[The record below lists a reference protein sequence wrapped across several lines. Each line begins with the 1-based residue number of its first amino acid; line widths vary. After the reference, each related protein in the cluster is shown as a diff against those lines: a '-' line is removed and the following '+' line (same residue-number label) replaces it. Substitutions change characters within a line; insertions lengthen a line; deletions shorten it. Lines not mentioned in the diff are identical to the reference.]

1 MHHIKIKFVT
11 SGKNLHYSSN
21 ISSSIENKNLLHMRL
36 PNSLHTQNYNISNIK
51 TTEKAGQILNRISPK
66 RSISTSP
73 QNSKDASKDKSPT
86 RERNK
91 DPKIL
96 QSVLSNNN
104 YGNQIKNN
112 SNENNINDERYS
124 TKKLYYTRMLSSDKK
139 YKYKYSSQK
148 LRLTFVLG
156 EFEDILPSYI
166 FGNKHFSFSPHCC
179 YQLANKNKGYVISFE
194 NLINRFK
201 NKVIAYD
208 SKILYTYIFKQK
220 RGKQKGI
227 DIKMKDFKTLNSGGL
242 INDGIINFYFKLIE
256 EESITMNKNY
266 INNTKYNYNYNYN
279 KNIKNKINVLAL
291 KSFFYNMLSNNQNE
305 ELSNNF
311 TYPESCSYAVT
322 KINIFKFKTLLVPIC
337 EKNHWSLII
346 VNNINTMHNIFDF
359 VIRTRYKIDY
369 IYEDLDSCDSNSS
382 TEIYPEIYYLDSYF
396 CNDPRRINIILKY
409 LFYEFQKVYLLK
421 YKIDYPQFNLTNF
434 IFTNYK
440 KIQCYTPDVPKQDNK
455 FDCGIFILLY
465 TELFLYDPDFFLK
478 YARDY
483 KKLELFDNSYRG
495 GENNNVSNGVNRANK
510 NLLKNWF
517 SKNMINSKRKDIQ
530 CLIIELSN
538 LQRKYSQ
545 CDENDDYYED
555 KLKDQSGI
563 VEKYIINQKE
573 LYLQHFKKLEK
584 EKNF

>member
-11 SGKNLHYSSN
+11 SDKNLHYSSN
-21 ISSSIENKNLLHMRL
+21 ISSSIENKNLLNMKL
-36 PNSLHTQNYNISNIK
+36 PNSLYTQNNIISNIK
-51 TTEKAGQILNRISPK
+51 TTEKTSQILNGISPK

-73 QNSKDASKDKSPT
+73 QNSKDASKTKSPP
-86 RERNK
+86 RERSK
-91 DPKIL
+91 DLKIL
-96 QSVLSNNN
+96 QSILSHNN
-104 YGNQIKNN
+104 YDNQIRNN
-112 SNENNINDERYS
+112 FKENNINDERYS

-139 YKYKYSSQK
+139 YKYKYSNQK

-179 YQLANKNKGYVISFE
+179 YQLANKNKGYIISFE
-194 NLINRFK
+194 NLIRRFK

-266 INNTKYNYNYNYN
+266 INNTKYNYN

-359 VIRTRYKIDY
+359 VIRTRYKTDY

-382 TEIYPEIYYLDSYF
+382 TEIYPEIYYLDSYY

-483 KKLELFDNSYRG
+483 KKLELFDNSYRS
-495 GENNNVSNGVNRANK
+495 GENNNVSNGGSKANK

-538 LQRKYSQ
+538 LQKKYSQ
-545 CDENDDYYED
+545 FDENDDYYED
-555 KLKDQSGI
+555 KLKDQSEI

-584 EKNF
+584 ETNF

>member
-11 SGKNLHYSSN
+11 SDKNLHYSN
-21 ISSSIENKNLLHMRL
+21 ISSSIENKNLLQMRL
-36 PNSLHTQNYNISNIK
+36 PNSLHTQNNNISNIK
-51 TTEKAGQILNRISPK
+51 TTEKTGQILNGISPK
-66 RSISTSP
+66 RSILTSTQS
-73 QNSKDASKDKSPT
+73 SKDTSKDKSPT

-104 YGNQIKNN
+104 YNNQIRNK

-227 DIKMKDFKTLNSGGL
+227 DIKMKDFKTLNSGGR

-266 INNTKYNYNYNYN
+266 INNTKYNYN

-311 TYPESCSYAVT
+311 TYPESCSYAIT

-369 IYEDLDSCDSNSS
+369 VYEDLDSCDSNSS

-483 KKLELFDNSYRG
+483 KKLELFDNSYKG
-495 GENNNVSNGVNRANK
+495 GENNIVSNGGNKANK
-510 NLLKNWF
+510 NLLKSWF

-555 KLKDQSGI
+555 KLKDQSEI

>member
-11 SGKNLHYSSN
+11 SDKNLHYSSN
-21 ISSSIENKNLLHMRL
+21 ISSSIENKNLLNMKL
-36 PNSLHTQNYNISNIK
+36 PNSLYTQNNNISNIK
-51 TTEKAGQILNRISPK
+51 TTEKTSQILNGISPK

-73 QNSKDASKDKSPT
+73 QNSKDASKTKSPP
-86 RERNK
+86 RERSK
-91 DPKIL
+91 DLKIL
-96 QSVLSNNN
+96 QSILSHNN
-104 YGNQIKNN
+104 YDNQIRNN
-112 SNENNINDERYS
+112 FKENNINDERYC

-139 YKYKYSSQK
+139 YKYKYSNQK

-179 YQLANKNKGYVISFE
+179 YQLANKNKGYIISFE
-194 NLINRFK
+194 NLIRRFK

-266 INNTKYNYNYNYN
+266 INNTKYNYN

-359 VIRTRYKIDY
+359 VIRTRYKTDY

-382 TEIYPEIYYLDSYF
+382 TEIYPEIYYLDSYY

-483 KKLELFDNSYRG
+483 KKLELFDNNYRS
-495 GENNNVSNGVNRANK
+495 GENNNVSNGGSKVNK

-517 SKNMINSKRKDIQ
+517 SKYMINSKRKDIQ

-538 LQRKYSQ
+538 LQKKYSQ
-545 CDENDDYYED
+545 FDENDDYYED
-555 KLKDQSGI
+555 KLKDQSEI

-584 EKNF
+584 ETNF

>member
-11 SGKNLHYSSN
+11 SDKNLHYSSN
-21 ISSSIENKNLLHMRL
+21 ISSSIENKNLLNMKL
-36 PNSLHTQNYNISNIK
+36 PNSLYTQNNIISNIK
-51 TTEKAGQILNRISPK
+51 TTEKTSQILNGISPK

-73 QNSKDASKDKSPT
+73 QNSKDASKTKSPP
-86 RERNK
+86 RERSK
-91 DPKIL
+91 DLKIL
-96 QSVLSNNN
+96 QSILSHNN
-104 YGNQIKNN
+104 YDNQIRNN
-112 SNENNINDERYS
+112 FKENNINDERYS

-139 YKYKYSSQK
+139 YKYKYSNQK

-179 YQLANKNKGYVISFE
+179 YQLANKNKGYIISFE
-194 NLINRFK
+194 NLIRRFK

-266 INNTKYNYNYNYN
+266 INNSKYNYN

-359 VIRTRYKIDY
+359 VIRTRYKTDY

-382 TEIYPEIYYLDSYF
+382 TEIYPEIYYLDSYY

-483 KKLELFDNSYRG
+483 KKLELFDNIYRS
-495 GENNNVSNGVNRANK
+495 GENNNVSNGGSKANK

-538 LQRKYSQ
+538 LQKKYSQ
-545 CDENDDYYED
+545 FDENDDYYED
-555 KLKDQSGI
+555 KLKGQSEI

-584 EKNF
+584 ETNF

>member
-1 MHHIKIKFVT
+1 MK
-11 SGKNLHYSSN
+11 
-21 ISSSIENKNLLHMRL
+21 L
-36 PNSLHTQNYNISNIK
+36 PNSLYTQNNNISNIK
-51 TTEKAGQILNRISPK
+51 TTEKTSQILNGISPK

-73 QNSKDASKDKSPT
+73 QNSKDASKTKSPP
-86 RERNK
+86 RERSK
-91 DPKIL
+91 DLKIL
-96 QSVLSNNN
+96 QSILSHNN
-104 YGNQIKNN
+104 YDNQIRNN
-112 SNENNINDERYS
+112 FKENNINDERYC

-139 YKYKYSSQK
+139 YKYKYSNQK

-179 YQLANKNKGYVISFE
+179 YQLANKNKGYIISFE
-194 NLINRFK
+194 NLIRRFK

-266 INNTKYNYNYNYN
+266 INNTKYNYN

-359 VIRTRYKIDY
+359 VIRTRYKTDY

-382 TEIYPEIYYLDSYF
+382 TEIYPEIYYLDSYY

-483 KKLELFDNSYRG
+483 KKLELFDNNYRS
-495 GENNNVSNGVNRANK
+495 GENNNVSIGGSKANK

-538 LQRKYSQ
+538 LQKKYSQ
-545 CDENDDYYED
+545 FDENDDYYED
-555 KLKDQSGI
+555 KLKDQSEI

-584 EKNF
+584 ETNF

>member
-11 SGKNLHYSSN
+11 SDKNLHYSSN
-21 ISSSIENKNLLHMRL
+21 ISSSIENKNLLNMKL
-36 PNSLHTQNYNISNIK
+36 PNSLYTQNNIISNIK
-51 TTEKAGQILNRISPK
+51 TTEKTSQILNGISPK

-73 QNSKDASKDKSPT
+73 QNSKDASKTKSPPK
-86 RERNK
+86 ERRSK
-91 DPKIL
+91 DLKIL
-96 QSVLSNNN
+96 QSILSHNN
-104 YGNQIKNN
+104 YDNQIRNN
-112 SNENNINDERYS
+112 FKENNINDERYC

-139 YKYKYSSQK
+139 YKYKYSNQK

-179 YQLANKNKGYVISFE
+179 YQLANKNKGYIISFE
-194 NLINRFK
+194 NLIRRFK

-266 INNTKYNYNYNYN
+266 INNTKYNYN

-359 VIRTRYKIDY
+359 VIRTRYKTDY

-382 TEIYPEIYYLDSYF
+382 TEIYPEIYYLDSYY

-483 KKLELFDNSYRG
+483 KKLELFDNSYRS
-495 GENNNVSNGVNRANK
+495 GENNNVSNGGSKANK

-517 SKNMINSKRKDIQ
+517 SKYMINSKRKDIQ

-538 LQRKYSQ
+538 LQKKYSQ
-545 CDENDDYYED
+545 FDENDDYYED
-555 KLKDQSGI
+555 KLKDQSEI

-584 EKNF
+584 ETNF

>member
-11 SGKNLHYSSN
+11 SDKNLHYSSN
-21 ISSSIENKNLLHMRL
+21 ISSSIENKNLLNMKL
-36 PNSLHTQNYNISNIK
+36 PNSLYTQNNNISNIK
-51 TTEKAGQILNRISPK
+51 TTEKTSQILNGISPK

-73 QNSKDASKDKSPT
+73 QNSKDASKTKSPP
-86 RERNK
+86 RERSK
-91 DPKIL
+91 DLKIL
-96 QSVLSNNN
+96 QSILSHNN
-104 YGNQIKNN
+104 YDNQIRNN
-112 SNENNINDERYS
+112 FKENNINDERYC

-139 YKYKYSSQK
+139 YKYKYSNQK

-179 YQLANKNKGYVISFE
+179 YQLANKNKGYIISFE
-194 NLINRFK
+194 NLIRRFK

-266 INNTKYNYNYNYN
+266 INNTKYNYN

-359 VIRTRYKIDY
+359 VIRTRYKTDY

-382 TEIYPEIYYLDSYF
+382 TEIYPEIYYLDSYY

-483 KKLELFDNSYRG
+483 KKLELFDNNYRS
-495 GENNNVSNGVNRANK
+495 GENNNVSNGGSKANK

-538 LQRKYSQ
+538 LQKKYSQ
-545 CDENDDYYED
+545 FDENDDYYED
-555 KLKDQSGI
+555 KLKDQSEI

-584 EKNF
+584 ETNF

>member
-11 SGKNLHYSSN
+11 SDKNLHYSSN
-21 ISSSIENKNLLHMRL
+21 ISSSIENKNLLNMKL
-36 PNSLHTQNYNISNIK
+36 PNSLYTQNNNISNIK
-51 TTEKAGQILNRISPK
+51 TTEKTSQILNGISPK

-73 QNSKDASKDKSPT
+73 QNSKDASKTKSPP
-86 RERNK
+86 RERSK
-91 DPKIL
+91 DLKIL
-96 QSVLSNNN
+96 QSILSHNN
-104 YGNQIKNN
+104 YDNQIRNN
-112 SNENNINDERYS
+112 FKENNINDERYC

-139 YKYKYSSQK
+139 YKYKYSNQK

-179 YQLANKNKGYVISFE
+179 YQLANKNKGYIISFE
-194 NLINRFK
+194 NLIRRFK

-266 INNTKYNYNYNYN
+266 INNTKYNYN

-359 VIRTRYKIDY
+359 VIRTRYKTDY

-382 TEIYPEIYYLDSYF
+382 TEIYPEIYYLDSYY

-483 KKLELFDNSYRG
+483 KKLELFDNSYRS
-495 GENNNVSNGVNRANK
+495 GENNNVSNGGSKANK

-517 SKNMINSKRKDIQ
+517 SKYMINSKRKDIQ

-538 LQRKYSQ
+538 LQKKYSQ
-545 CDENDDYYED
+545 FDENDDYYED
-555 KLKDQSGI
+555 KLKDQSEI

-584 EKNF
+584 ETNF

>member
-11 SGKNLHYSSN
+11 SDKNLHYSSN
-21 ISSSIENKNLLHMRL
+21 ISSSIENKNLLNMKL
-36 PNSLHTQNYNISNIK
+36 PNSLYTQNNNISNIK
-51 TTEKAGQILNRISPK
+51 TTEKTSQILNGISPK

-73 QNSKDASKDKSPT
+73 QNSKDASKTKSPP
-86 RERNK
+86 RERSK
-91 DPKIL
+91 DLKIL
-96 QSVLSNNN
+96 QSILSHNN
-104 YGNQIKNN
+104 YDNQIRNN
-112 SNENNINDERYS
+112 FKENNINDERYS

-139 YKYKYSSQK
+139 YKYKYSNQK

-179 YQLANKNKGYVISFE
+179 YQLANKNKGYIISFE
-194 NLINRFK
+194 NLIRRFK

-242 INDGIINFYFKLIE
+242 INELIE

-266 INNTKYNYNYNYN
+266 INNTKYNYN

-359 VIRTRYKIDY
+359 VIRTRYKTDY

-382 TEIYPEIYYLDSYF
+382 TEIYPEIYYLDSYY

-483 KKLELFDNSYRG
+483 KKLELFDNSYRS
-495 GENNNVSNGVNRANK
+495 GENNNVSNGGSKANK

-517 SKNMINSKRKDIQ
+517 SKYMINSKRKDIQ

-538 LQRKYSQ
+538 LQKKYSQ
-545 CDENDDYYED
+545 FDENDDYYED
-555 KLKDQSGI
+555 KLKGQSEI

-584 EKNF
+584 ETNF

>member
-11 SGKNLHYSSN
+11 SDKNLHYSSN
-21 ISSSIENKNLLHMRL
+21 ISSSIENKNLLNMKL
-36 PNSLHTQNYNISNIK
+36 PNSLYTQNNIISNIK
-51 TTEKAGQILNRISPK
+51 TTEKTSQILNGISPK

-73 QNSKDASKDKSPT
+73 QNSKDASKTKSPPK
-86 RERNK
+86 ERRSK
-91 DPKIL
+91 DLKIL
-96 QSVLSNNN
+96 QSILSHNN
-104 YGNQIKNN
+104 YDNQIRNN
-112 SNENNINDERYS
+112 FKENNINDERYC

-139 YKYKYSSQK
+139 YKYKYSNQK

-179 YQLANKNKGYVISFE
+179 YQLANKNKGYIISFE
-194 NLINRFK
+194 NLIRRFK

-266 INNTKYNYNYNYN
+266 INNTKYNYN

-359 VIRTRYKIDY
+359 VIRTRYKTDY

-382 TEIYPEIYYLDSYF
+382 TEIYPEIYYLDSYY

-483 KKLELFDNSYRG
+483 KKLELFDNIYRS
-495 GENNNVSNGVNRANK
+495 GENNNVSNGGSKANK

-538 LQRKYSQ
+538 LQKKYSQ
-545 CDENDDYYED
+545 FDENDDYYED
-555 KLKDQSGI
+555 KLKGQSEI

-584 EKNF
+584 ETNF

>member
-11 SGKNLHYSSN
+11 SDKNLHYSSN
-21 ISSSIENKNLLHMRL
+21 ISSSIENKNLLNMKL
-36 PNSLHTQNYNISNIK
+36 PNSLYTQNNIISNIK
-51 TTEKAGQILNRISPK
+51 TTEKTSQILNGISPK

-73 QNSKDASKDKSPT
+73 QNSKDASKTKSPP
-86 RERNK
+86 RERSK
-91 DPKIL
+91 DLKIL
-96 QSVLSNNN
+96 QSILSHNN
-104 YGNQIKNN
+104 YDNQIRNN
-112 SNENNINDERYS
+112 FKENNINDERYS

-139 YKYKYSSQK
+139 YKYKYSNQR

-179 YQLANKNKGYVISFE
+179 YQLANKNKGYIISFE
-194 NLINRFK
+194 NLIRRFK

-266 INNTKYNYNYNYN
+266 INNTKYNYN

-359 VIRTRYKIDY
+359 VIRTRYKTDY

-382 TEIYPEIYYLDSYF
+382 TEIYPEIYYLDSYY

-483 KKLELFDNSYRG
+483 KKLELFDNSYRS
-495 GENNNVSNGVNRANK
+495 GENNNVSNGGSKANK

-538 LQRKYSQ
+538 LQKKYSQ
-545 CDENDDYYED
+545 FDENDDYYED
-555 KLKDQSGI
+555 KLKDQSEI

-584 EKNF
+584 ETNF

>member
-11 SGKNLHYSSN
+11 SDKNLHYSSN
-21 ISSSIENKNLLHMRL
+21 ISPSIENKNLLHMKL
-36 PNSLHTQNYNISNIK
+36 PKNVHTENNNNNISNIK
-51 TTEKAGQILNRISPK
+51 NIDKNGQILNGISPK

-73 QNSKDASKDKSPT
+73 QNSKDASKTKSPP
-86 RERNK
+86 RERSK
-91 DPKIL
+91 DLKIL
-96 QSVLSNNN
+96 QSILSHNN
-104 YGNQIKNN
+104 YDIQIRNN
-112 SNENNINDERYS
+112 FKENNINDERYS

-139 YKYKYSSQK
+139 YKYKYSNQK

-179 YQLANKNKGYVISFE
+179 YQLANKNKGYIISFE
-194 NLINRFK
+194 NLIRRFK

-266 INNTKYNYNYNYN
+266 INNTKYNYN

-359 VIRTRYKIDY
+359 VIRTRYKTDY

-382 TEIYPEIYYLDSYF
+382 TEIYPEIYYLDSYY

-483 KKLELFDNSYRG
+483 KKLELFDNSYRS
-495 GENNNVSNGVNRANK
+495 GENNNVSNGGSKANK

-538 LQRKYSQ
+538 LQKKYSQ
-545 CDENDDYYED
+545 FDENDDYYED
-555 KLKDQSGI
+555 KLKGQSEI

-584 EKNF
+584 ETNF

>member
-11 SGKNLHYSSN
+11 SDKNLHYSSN
-21 ISSSIENKNLLHMRL
+21 ISSSIENKNLLNMKL
-36 PNSLHTQNYNISNIK
+36 PNSLYTQNNIISNIK
-51 TTEKAGQILNRISPK
+51 TTEKTSQILNGISPK

-73 QNSKDASKDKSPT
+73 QNSKDASKTKSPPK
-86 RERNK
+86 ERRSK
-91 DPKIL
+91 DLKIL
-96 QSVLSNNN
+96 QSILSHNN
-104 YGNQIKNN
+104 YDNQIRNN
-112 SNENNINDERYS
+112 FKENNINDERYS

-139 YKYKYSSQK
+139 YKYKYSNQK

-179 YQLANKNKGYVISFE
+179 YQLANKNKGYIISFE
-194 NLINRFK
+194 NLIRRFK

-266 INNTKYNYNYNYN
+266 INNSKYNYN

-359 VIRTRYKIDY
+359 VIRTRYKTDY

-382 TEIYPEIYYLDSYF
+382 TEIYPEIYYLDSYY

-483 KKLELFDNSYRG
+483 KKLELFDNIYRS
-495 GENNNVSNGVNRANK
+495 GENNNVSNGGSKANK

-538 LQRKYSQ
+538 LQKKYSQ
-545 CDENDDYYED
+545 FDENDDYYED
-555 KLKDQSGI
+555 KLKDQSEI

-584 EKNF
+584 ETNF

>member
-11 SGKNLHYSSN
+11 SDKNLHYSSN
-21 ISSSIENKNLLHMRL
+21 ISSSIENKNLLNMKL
-36 PNSLHTQNYNISNIK
+36 PNSLYTQNNNISNIK
-51 TTEKAGQILNRISPK
+51 TTEKTSQILNGISPK

-73 QNSKDASKDKSPT
+73 HNSKDASKTKSPP
-86 RERNK
+86 RERSK
-91 DPKIL
+91 DLKIL
-96 QSVLSNNN
+96 QSILSHNN
-104 YGNQIKNN
+104 YDIQIRNN
-112 SNENNINDERYS
+112 FKENNINDERYS

-139 YKYKYSSQK
+139 YKYKYSNQK

-179 YQLANKNKGYVISFE
+179 YQLANKNKGYIISFE
-194 NLINRFK
+194 NLIRRFK

-266 INNTKYNYNYNYN
+266 INNTKYNYN

-359 VIRTRYKIDY
+359 VIRTRYKTDY

-382 TEIYPEIYYLDSYF
+382 TEIYPEIYYLDSYY

-483 KKLELFDNSYRG
+483 KKLELFDNSYRS
-495 GENNNVSNGVNRANK
+495 GENNNVSNGGSKANK

-538 LQRKYSQ
+538 LQKKYSQ
-545 CDENDDYYED
+545 FDENDDYYED
-555 KLKDQSGI
+555 KLKGQSEI

-584 EKNF
+584 ENNF

>member
-11 SGKNLHYSSN
+11 SDKNLHYSSN
-21 ISSSIENKNLLHMRL
+21 ISSSIENKNLLNMKL
-36 PNSLHTQNYNISNIK
+36 PNSLYTQNNNISNIK
-51 TTEKAGQILNRISPK
+51 TTEKTSQILNGISPK

-73 QNSKDASKDKSPT
+73 QNSKDASKTKSPP
-86 RERNK
+86 RERSK
-91 DPKIL
+91 DLKIL
-96 QSVLSNNN
+96 QSILSHNN
-104 YGNQIKNN
+104 YDNQIRNN
-112 SNENNINDERYS
+112 FKENNINDERYC

-139 YKYKYSSQK
+139 YKYKYSNQK

-179 YQLANKNKGYVISFE
+179 YQLANKNKGYIISFE
-194 NLINRFK
+194 NLIRRFK

-266 INNTKYNYNYNYN
+266 INNTKYNYN

-359 VIRTRYKIDY
+359 VIRTRYKTDY

-382 TEIYPEIYYLDSYF
+382 TEIYPEIYYLDSYY

-483 KKLELFDNSYRG
+483 KKLELFDNSYRS
-495 GENNNVSNGVNRANK
+495 GENNNVSNGGSKVNK

-538 LQRKYSQ
+538 LQKKYSQ
-545 CDENDDYYED
+545 FDENDDYYED
-555 KLKDQSGI
+555 KLKDQSEI

-584 EKNF
+584 ETNF

>member
-11 SGKNLHYSSN
+11 SDKNLHYSSN

-166 FGNKHFSFSPHCC
+166 FGNKHFSFTPHCC

-322 KINIFKFKTLLVPIC
+322 KINIFKFKTLL
-337 EKNHWSLII
+337 
-346 VNNINTMHNIFDF
+346 
-359 VIRTRYKIDY
+359 
-369 IYEDLDSCDSNSS
+369 DL
-382 TEIYPEIYYLDSYF
+382 YA
-396 CNDPRRINIILKY
+396 
-409 LFYEFQKVYLLK
+409 
-421 YKIDYPQFNLTNF
+421 
-434 IFTNYK
+434 K
-440 KIQCYTPDVPKQDNK
+440 KII
-455 FDCGIFILLY
+455 G
-465 TELFLYDPDFFLK
+465 
-478 YARDY
+478 
-483 KKLELFDNSYRG
+483 
-495 GENNNVSNGVNRANK
+495 
-510 NLLKNWF
+510 
-517 SKNMINSKRKDIQ
+517 
-530 CLIIELSN
+530 
-538 LQRKYSQ
+538 
-545 CDENDDYYED
+545 
-555 KLKDQSGI
+555 
-563 VEKYIINQKE
+563 
-573 LYLQHFKKLEK
+573 H
-584 EKNF
+584 

>member
-11 SGKNLHYSSN
+11 SDKNLHYSSN
-21 ISSSIENKNLLHMRL
+21 ISSSIENKNLLNMKL
-36 PNSLHTQNYNISNIK
+36 PNSLYTQNNNISNIK
-51 TTEKAGQILNRISPK
+51 TTEKTSQILNGISPK

-73 QNSKDASKDKSPT
+73 QNSKDASKTKSPP
-86 RERNK
+86 RERSK
-91 DPKIL
+91 DLKIL
-96 QSVLSNNN
+96 QSILSHNN
-104 YGNQIKNN
+104 YDNQIRNN
-112 SNENNINDERYS
+112 FKENNINDERYC

-139 YKYKYSSQK
+139 YKYKYSNQK

-179 YQLANKNKGYVISFE
+179 YQLANKNKGYIISFE
-194 NLINRFK
+194 NLIRRFK

-266 INNTKYNYNYNYN
+266 INNTKYNYN

-359 VIRTRYKIDY
+359 VIRTRYKTDY

-382 TEIYPEIYYLDSYF
+382 TEIYPEIYYLDSYY

-483 KKLELFDNSYRG
+483 KKLELFDNNYRS
-495 GENNNVSNGVNRANK
+495 GENNNVSIGGSKANK

-538 LQRKYSQ
+538 LQKKYSQ
-545 CDENDDYYED
+545 FDENDDYYED
-555 KLKDQSGI
+555 KLKDQSEI

-584 EKNF
+584 ETNF

>member
-11 SGKNLHYSSN
+11 SDKNLHYSSN
-21 ISSSIENKNLLHMRL
+21 ISSSIENKNLLNMKL
-36 PNSLHTQNYNISNIK
+36 PNSLYTQNNIISNIK
-51 TTEKAGQILNRISPK
+51 TTEKTSQILNGISPK

-73 QNSKDASKDKSPT
+73 QNSKDASKTKSPP
-86 RERNK
+86 RERSK
-91 DPKIL
+91 DLKIL
-96 QSVLSNNN
+96 QSILSHNN
-104 YGNQIKNN
+104 YDNQIRNN
-112 SNENNINDERYS
+112 FKENNINDERYS

-139 YKYKYSSQK
+139 YKYKYSNQK

-179 YQLANKNKGYVISFE
+179 YQLANKNKGYIISFE
-194 NLINRFK
+194 NLIRRFK

-266 INNTKYNYNYNYN
+266 INNSKYNYN

-359 VIRTRYKIDY
+359 VIRTRYKTDY

-382 TEIYPEIYYLDSYF
+382 TEIYPEIYYLDSYY

-483 KKLELFDNSYRG
+483 KKLELFDNSYRS
-495 GENNNVSNGVNRANK
+495 GENNNVSNGGSKANK

-517 SKNMINSKRKDIQ
+517 SKYMINSKRKDIQ

-538 LQRKYSQ
+538 LQKKYSQ
-545 CDENDDYYED
+545 FDENDVYYED
-555 KLKDQSGI
+555 KLKDQSEI

-584 EKNF
+584 ETNF

>member
-11 SGKNLHYSSN
+11 SDKNLHYSSN
-21 ISSSIENKNLLHMRL
+21 ISSSIENKNLLHMKL
-36 PNSLHTQNYNISNIK
+36 PKNVHTENNNNNISNIK
-51 TTEKAGQILNRISPK
+51 NIDKNGQILNGISSK
-66 RSISTSP
+66 RGVSTSP
-73 QNSKDASKDKSPT
+73 HNSKDASKNKSPT
-86 RERNK
+86 RERSK
-91 DPKIL
+91 DSKIL
-96 QSVLSNNN
+96 QSVLSNNYN
-104 YGNQIKNN
+104 NQIRNN

-139 YKYKYSSQK
+139 YKYKSSSHK

-179 YQLANKNKGYVISFE
+179 YQLANKNKGYIISFE
-194 NLINRFK
+194 NLIRRFK

-208 SKILYTYIFKQK
+208 SKILYTYLFKQK

-266 INNTKYNYNYNYN
+266 INNTKYNYN

-369 IYEDLDSCDSNSS
+369 IYEDLDPCDSNSS

-434 IFTNYK
+434 IFANHK

-455 FDCGIFILLY
+455 YDCGIFILLY

-483 KKLELFDNSYRG
+483 NKLELFDNSYRG
-495 GENNNVSNGVNRANK
+495 GENNNMSNGGSRANK

-530 CLIIELSN
+530 CLIIDLSN
-538 LQRKYSQ
+538 LQRKYSHSK
-545 CDENDDYYED
+545 ENDDYYED
-555 KLKDQSGI
+555 KLKGQSEI

-584 EKNF
+584 EKNV

>member
-11 SGKNLHYSSN
+11 SDKNLHYSSN
-21 ISSSIENKNLLHMRL
+21 ISSSIENKNLLNMKL
-36 PNSLHTQNYNISNIK
+36 PNSLYTQNNIISNIK
-51 TTEKAGQILNRISPK
+51 TTEKTSQILNGISPK

-73 QNSKDASKDKSPT
+73 QNSKDASKTKSPP
-86 RERNK
+86 RERSK
-91 DPKIL
+91 DLKIL
-96 QSVLSNNN
+96 QSILSHNN
-104 YGNQIKNN
+104 YDNQIRNN
-112 SNENNINDERYS
+112 FKENNINDERYS

-139 YKYKYSSQK
+139 YKYKYSNQK

-179 YQLANKNKGYVISFE
+179 YQLANKNKGYIISFE
-194 NLINRFK
+194 NLIRRFK

-266 INNTKYNYNYNYN
+266 INNTKYNYN

-359 VIRTRYKIDY
+359 VIRTRYKTDY

-382 TEIYPEIYYLDSYF
+382 TEIYPEIYYLDSYY

-483 KKLELFDNSYRG
+483 KKLELFDNSYRS
-495 GENNNVSNGVNRANK
+495 GENNNVSNGGSKANK

-538 LQRKYSQ
+538 LQKKYSQ
-545 CDENDDYYED
+545 FDENDVYYED
-555 KLKDQSGI
+555 KLKDQSEI

-584 EKNF
+584 ETNF

>member
-11 SGKNLHYSSN
+11 SDKNLHYSSN
-21 ISSSIENKNLLHMRL
+21 ISSSIENKNLLNMKL
-36 PNSLHTQNYNISNIK
+36 PNSLYTQNNNISNIK
-51 TTEKAGQILNRISPK
+51 TTEKTSQILNGISPK

-73 QNSKDASKDKSPT
+73 QNSKDASKTKSPP
-86 RERNK
+86 RERSK
-91 DPKIL
+91 DLKIL
-96 QSVLSNNN
+96 QSILSHNN
-104 YGNQIKNN
+104 YDNQIRNN
-112 SNENNINDERYS
+112 FKENNINDERYS

-139 YKYKYSSQK
+139 YKYKYSNQK

-179 YQLANKNKGYVISFE
+179 YQLANKNKGYIISFE
-194 NLINRFK
+194 NLIRRFK

-266 INNTKYNYNYNYN
+266 INNTKYNYN

-359 VIRTRYKIDY
+359 VIRTRYKTDY

-382 TEIYPEIYYLDSYF
+382 TEIYPEIYYLDSYY

-483 KKLELFDNSYRG
+483 KKLELFDNSYRS
-495 GENNNVSNGVNRANK
+495 GENNNVSNGGSKANK

-517 SKNMINSKRKDIQ
+517 SKYMINSKRKDIQ

-538 LQRKYSQ
+538 LQKKYSQ
-545 CDENDDYYED
+545 FDENDDYYED
-555 KLKDQSGI
+555 KLKGQSEI

-584 EKNF
+584 ETNF

>member
-11 SGKNLHYSSN
+11 SDKNLHYSSN
-21 ISSSIENKNLLHMRL
+21 ISSSIENKNLLNMKL
-36 PNSLHTQNYNISNIK
+36 PNSLYTQNNNISNIK
-51 TTEKAGQILNRISPK
+51 TTEKTSQILNGISPK

-73 QNSKDASKDKSPT
+73 QNSKDASKTKSPP
-86 RERNK
+86 RERSK
-91 DPKIL
+91 DLKIL
-96 QSVLSNNN
+96 QSILSHNN
-104 YGNQIKNN
+104 YDNQIRNN
-112 SNENNINDERYS
+112 FKENNINDERYC

-139 YKYKYSSQK
+139 YKYKYSNQK

-179 YQLANKNKGYVISFE
+179 YQLANKNKGYIISFE
-194 NLINRFK
+194 NLIRRFK

-266 INNTKYNYNYNYN
+266 INNTKYNYN

-359 VIRTRYKIDY
+359 VIRTRYKTDY

-382 TEIYPEIYYLDSYF
+382 TEIYPEIYYLDSYY

-483 KKLELFDNSYRG
+483 KKLELFDN
-495 GENNNVSNGVNRANK
+495 
-510 NLLKNWF
+510 
-517 SKNMINSKRKDIQ
+517 
-530 CLIIELSN
+530 
-538 LQRKYSQ
+538 
-545 CDENDDYYED
+545 
-555 KLKDQSGI
+555 
-563 VEKYIINQKE
+563 
-573 LYLQHFKKLEK
+573 K
-584 EKNF
+584 EKIYSV